1 MNLPLVILKNWIFI
15 DNGETIVQ
23 FTVKSGT

>member
-15 DNGETIVQ
+15 DNVETIVQ